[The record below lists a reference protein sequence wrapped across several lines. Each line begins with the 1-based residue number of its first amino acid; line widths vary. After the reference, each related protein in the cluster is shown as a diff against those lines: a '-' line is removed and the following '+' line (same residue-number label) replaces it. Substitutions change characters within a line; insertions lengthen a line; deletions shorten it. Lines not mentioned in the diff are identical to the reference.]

1 MPPAMKRA
9 KKDPTIL
16 AQEWQT
22 WSPLANTLLTLW
34 GQGEISAPTVQK
46 IAHAAKLSGC
56 TSQDVQSFASI
67 GAFGKHHQNCH
78 RDLIRKM
85 PQSLVPE
92 SLPVTCNVKDSKAT
106 SVDVR
111 QIPLK
116 LPCLW
121 MHHLSTEL
129 DGTLLFQG
137 FFGTLKLADFW
148 SKVDLKG
155 PRWKGHTFMTK
166 PNWKHKCIPL
176 VIHGDGAEFQNNDSL
191 FSISFKGLL
200 NTTDDFQE
208 NLWIT
213 SIPKR
218 AAFAGAGDVESTH
231 QTIWKWVSWS
241 LKALFHNKW
250 PAKDPWGHDILESS
264 ALFCKVGLNILPDG
278 FFCVLIGILGD
289 MEFFQNEL
297 GLNHQG
303 SHTPCHLC
311 KCNRD
316 GIPWNDFSSKAAW
329 RATQKDGAQKS
340 LTHPLFKVPGVTA
353 HSTCLDVLHVMD
365 LGFTSHCLGNIIFD
379 LVVYILPGSRQQ
391 NLKEVWTFIQS
402 NQRESDH
409 GKQLS
414 HFTLQHFCN
423 TSKIFKTYPQMH
435 HLKAAQCRMLV
446 PVVYQ
451 LAHHFLKGTTACEKK
466 ESLMHNLDMW
476 YNFIYEQPM
485 VPNPA
490 RAKEAIGYMNKA
502 LQCYQWL
509 AADAVDKGKCMWS
522 MVPKHHYS
530 AEMAHQGF
538 FLNPRF
544 VWTYGS
550 EDYVGKLSELGASC
564 MRGVS
569 SFHVPF
575 LMDEKYS
582 IFQSIT
588 LAVKA

>member
-1 MPPAMKRA
+1 M
-9 KKDPTIL
+9 
-16 AQEWQT
+16 
-22 WSPLANTLLTLW
+22 
-34 GQGEISAPTVQK
+34 
-46 IAHAAKLSGC
+46 
-56 TSQDVQSFASI
+56 
-67 GAFGKHHQNCH
+67 
-78 RDLIRKM
+78 
-85 PQSLVPE
+85 
-92 SLPVTCNVKDSKAT
+92 
-106 SVDVR
+106 
-111 QIPLK
+111 
-116 LPCLW
+116 
-121 MHHLSTEL
+121 
-129 DGTLLFQG
+129 
-137 FFGTLKLADFW
+137 
-148 SKVDLKG
+148 
-155 PRWKGHTFMTK
+155 
-166 PNWKHKCIPL
+166 
-176 VIHGDGAEFQNNDSL
+176 
-191 FSISFKGLL
+191 
-200 NTTDDFQE
+200 
-208 NLWIT
+208 
-213 SIPKR
+213 
-218 AAFAGAGDVESTH
+218 
-231 QTIWKWVSWS
+231 
-241 LKALFHNKW
+241 
-250 PAKDPWGHDILESS
+250 
-264 ALFCKVGLNILPDG
+264 
-278 FFCVLIGILGD
+278 
-289 MEFFQNEL
+289 
-297 GLNHQG
+297 
-303 SHTPCHLC
+303 
-311 KCNRD
+311 
-316 GIPWNDFSSKAAW
+316 
-329 RATQKDGAQKS
+329 
-340 LTHPLFKVPGVTA
+340 
-353 HSTCLDVLHVMD
+353 MD

-451 LAHHFLKGTTACEKK
+451 LAHHFSKGTTACEKK

>member
-85 PQSLVPE
+85 PQSLAPE

-129 DGTLLFQG
+129 EGTLLFQG

-155 PRWKGHTFMTK
+155 PRWKDHTFMTK

-250 PAKDPWGHDILESS
+250 PAKDPWGHDILDSS

-316 GIPWNDFSSKAAW
+316 DIPWNDFSSKAA
-329 RATQKDGAQKS
+329 
-340 LTHPLFKVPGVTA
+340 
-353 HSTCLDVLHVMD
+353 
-365 LGFTSHCLGNIIFD
+365 
-379 LVVYILPGSRQQ
+379 
-391 NLKEVWTFIQS
+391 
-402 NQRESDH
+402 
-409 GKQLS
+409 
-414 HFTLQHFCN
+414 
-423 TSKIFKTYPQMH
+423 
-435 HLKAAQCRMLV
+435 
-446 PVVYQ
+446 
-451 LAHHFLKGTTACEKK
+451 
-466 ESLMHNLDMW
+466 
-476 YNFIYEQPM
+476 
-485 VPNPA
+485 
-490 RAKEAIGYMNKA
+490 
-502 LQCYQWL
+502 
-509 AADAVDKGKCMWS
+509 
-522 MVPKHHYS
+522 
-530 AEMAHQGF
+530 
-538 FLNPRF
+538 
-544 VWTYGS
+544 
-550 EDYVGKLSELGASC
+550 
-564 MRGVS
+564 
-569 SFHVPF
+569 
-575 LMDEKYS
+575 
-582 IFQSIT
+582 
-588 LAVKA
+588 

>member
-1 MPPAMKRA
+1 M
-9 KKDPTIL
+9 
-16 AQEWQT
+16 
-22 WSPLANTLLTLW
+22 
-34 GQGEISAPTVQK
+34 
-46 IAHAAKLSGC
+46 
-56 TSQDVQSFASI
+56 
-67 GAFGKHHQNCH
+67 
-78 RDLIRKM
+78 
-85 PQSLVPE
+85 
-92 SLPVTCNVKDSKAT
+92 
-106 SVDVR
+106 
-111 QIPLK
+111 
-116 LPCLW
+116 
-121 MHHLSTEL
+121 
-129 DGTLLFQG
+129 LFQR

-155 PRWKGHTFMTK
+155 PRWKDHKFETK

-176 VIHGDGAEFQNNDSL
+176 VAHGDGAKFHNNDNW

-200 NTTDDFQE
+200 NTTDDFHE

-213 SIPKR
+213 SIPKGCFCWSSWCGKH
-218 AAFAGAGDVESTH
+218 AH
-231 QTIWKWVSWS
+231 QTVWKWVSWS
-241 LKALFHNKW
+241 LTALFHNKW
-250 PAKDPWGHDILESS
+250 PATDPWGHDLLDSS
-264 ALFCKVGLNILPDG
+264 PLFCKVGRNIPDG
-278 FFCVLIGILGD
+278 YFCVLIGIKTVRLLA
-289 MEFFQNEL
+289 M
-297 GLNHQG
+297 
-303 SHTPCHLC
+303 HLC
-311 KCNRD
+311 KRNRD
-316 GIPWNDFSSKAAW
+316 DIPWNDFSSKAAW
-329 RATQKDGAQKS
+329 RATQKNGAQKG
-340 LTHPLFKVPGVTA
+340 LAHPLFKVPGVTA

-379 LVVYILPGSRQQ
+379 LVIYILPGNRQQ
-391 NLKEVWTFIQS
+391 NLKAVWTFSQA

-414 HFTLQHFCN
+414 HFTLLHFCN
-423 TSKIFKTYPQMH
+423 TNKIVKTYPQMH

-451 LAHHFLKGTTACEKK
+451 LAHHFCQGTIACEKK
-466 ESLMHNLDMW
+466 ESLMHNLDIW
-476 YNFIYEQPM
+476 YSFVYEQPM

-530 AEMAHQGF
+530 AEMAYQGF

-544 VWTYGS
+544 VGTYGS

-575 LMDEKYS
+575 LMDAKYS

-588 LAVKA
+588 LAVKT

>member
-1 MPPAMKRA
+1 
-9 KKDPTIL
+9 
-16 AQEWQT
+16 
-22 WSPLANTLLTLW
+22 
-34 GQGEISAPTVQK
+34 
-46 IAHAAKLSGC
+46 
-56 TSQDVQSFASI
+56 
-67 GAFGKHHQNCH
+67 
-78 RDLIRKM
+78 
-85 PQSLVPE
+85 
-92 SLPVTCNVKDSKAT
+92 
-106 SVDVR
+106 
-111 QIPLK
+111 
-116 LPCLW
+116 
-121 MHHLSTEL
+121 
-129 DGTLLFQG
+129 
-137 FFGTLKLADFW
+137 
-148 SKVDLKG
+148 
-155 PRWKGHTFMTK
+155 MTK

-231 QTIWKWVSWS
+231 QTIWKWISWS
-241 LKALFHNKW
+241 LTALFHNKW
-250 PAKDPWGHDILESS
+250 PAKDPWGHDILDSS

-316 GIPWNDFSSKAAW
+316 DIPWNDFSSKAAW
-329 RATQKDGAQKS
+329 RATQKTGAQKS

-379 LVVYILPGSRQQ
+379 LVVYILPGNRQQ

-446 PVVYQ
+446 PVV
-451 LAHHFLKGTTACEKK
+451 
-466 ESLMHNLDMW
+466 
-476 YNFIYEQPM
+476 
-485 VPNPA
+485 
-490 RAKEAIGYMNKA
+490 
-502 LQCYQWL
+502 
-509 AADAVDKGKCMWS
+509 
-522 MVPKHHYS
+522 
-530 AEMAHQGF
+530 
-538 FLNPRF
+538 
-544 VWTYGS
+544 
-550 EDYVGKLSELGASC
+550 
-564 MRGVS
+564 
-569 SFHVPF
+569 
-575 LMDEKYS
+575 
-582 IFQSIT
+582 
-588 LAVKA
+588 